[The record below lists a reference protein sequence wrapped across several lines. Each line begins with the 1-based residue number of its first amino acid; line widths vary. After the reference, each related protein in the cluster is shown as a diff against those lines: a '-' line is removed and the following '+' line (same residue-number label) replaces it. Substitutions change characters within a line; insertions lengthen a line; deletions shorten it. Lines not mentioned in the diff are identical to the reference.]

1 VPVKKLLAG
10 ILVAAVLPAFAPAAQ
25 AQNLDDT
32 LQ

>member
-1 VPVKKLLAG
+1 MKMLLAG
-10 ILVAAVLPAFAPAAQ
+10 ILVAAVRPAFAPAAQ